1 MKYSRILLLFVLAV
15 VSLPY
20 ACAAV
25 EPLYVT
31 VYVDTTIVNTAVVLN
46 IRGRVTGLNQSAV
59 ALASVSIQVNDPYE
73 SSLHIA
79 LVYSDNGGE
88 YSDTFQ
94 LPSGRPAGDYAI
106 YVTAT
111 KPGFQDAYA
120 KLVFS
125 VRTPPFLIG
134 ISPASVTVTQGE
146 NATFSITLESIGPK
160 SSPVYLQVVGLPT
173 HVSYSLSS
181 NNLTVPSAVTL
192 TIETSEQV
200 APGSYNLTII
210 GTSSQG
216 ENSAN
221 VGITI
226 SKKVTPE
233 QPIWTALLALLAAA
247 AVLAVIIYRLG
258 KKRKK
263 LPSPQPATAEYVEG
277 LALSPST
284 LLSLPDHLRKTAIIV
299 CQLGEASA
307 VDVAARSGR
316 ARAAESDYL
325 NQLARMG
332 ILKKKRKGRE
342 SYFAAG

>member
-1 MKYSRILLLFVLAV
+1 VKCSRILLLFVLAV

-31 VYVDTTIVNTAVVLN
+31 VYVDTTIVDTGVVLN
-46 IRGRVTGLNQSAV
+46 IRGRVTGLNQSTV

-79 LVYSDNGGE
+79 LVYSDSSGE
-88 YSDTFQ
+88 YSDTFK

-125 VRTPPFLIG
+125 VRTTPFLID
-134 ISPASVTVTQGE
+134 ISPTSVTVAQGE
-146 NATFSITLESIGPK
+146 NATFSITLQSIGPN
-160 SSPVYLQVVGLPT
+160 SSPVYLQVVRLPT

-181 NNLTVPSAVTL
+181 NTLTVPSAATL

-221 VGITI
+221 AEIMI
-226 SKKVTPE
+226 SKKVTSG
-233 QPIWTALLALLAAA
+233 QPIWTALLALLVAG
-247 AVLAVIIYRLG
+247 AVLAVTIYTLSKR
-258 KKRKK
+258 RKK
-263 LPSPQPATAEYVEG
+263 PPSPQPATAEYVEG

-307 VDVAARSGR
+307 GDVAARSGR

-342 SYFAAG
+342 SYFSAG